1 MSLPPR
7 GLRGRDWV
15 TWAWICR
22 LSSAP
27 HLPLQECLQ
36 RFADSLQE
44 VVNYH
49 MVSLASLPPSGRTQP
64 GTELCW
70 LTGRPAW
77 GRGGARFCSSSLVG
91 EHPTFSSQCG
101 LGDREG
107 LSQGRATP
115 DPGGGVVYPGLSSQ
129 AGLAALWVWVAPGAL
144 ALMWIDTQDRHP

>member
-49 MVSLASLPPSGRTQP
+49 MVSLASLPPAGRTQP

-77 GRGGARFCSSSLVG
+77 GGGGHVSVPPVWWGSIPRFHVSVG
-91 EHPTFSSQCG
+91 WGTGKGCP
-101 LGDREG
+101 REG
-107 LSQGRATP
+107 LHQTPGEGWFIQGSHPR
-115 DPGGGVVYPGLSSQ
+115 
-129 AGLAALWVWVAPGAL
+129 LAWLPSGSGWPQGPW
-144 ALMWIDTQDRHP
+144 H